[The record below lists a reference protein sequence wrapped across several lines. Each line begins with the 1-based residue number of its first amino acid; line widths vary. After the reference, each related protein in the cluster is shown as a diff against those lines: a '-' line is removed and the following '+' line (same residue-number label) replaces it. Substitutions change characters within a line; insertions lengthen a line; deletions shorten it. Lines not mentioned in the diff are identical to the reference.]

1 MRGAAKRAPR
11 QGLFIT
17 LEGPEGSGKTTQIRH
32 LAAALR
38 RSGYH
43 VAVTREPG
51 GTSIAE
57 QIRSTL
63 LQSSPRERVTP
74 EAEALLILAAR
85 SQHVAHL
92 IAPALEQG
100 TIVLCDRFS
109 DSTFAYQGY
118 ARKLPLQ
125 WLKSANRI
133 ATRGCT
139 PDLTILFDIPVEV
152 GLARRRNVTETQN
165 RLDRESDGFH
175 LRVRKGFL
183 ALAARSRGRIKTID
197 AHRPENVVRAEL
209 VSFVLGWVTRRMG
222 KRRRR

>member
-1 MRGAAKRAPR
+1 M
-11 QGLFIT
+11 
-17 LEGPEGSGKTTQIRH
+17 
-32 LAAALR
+32 
-38 RSGYH
+38 
-43 VAVTREPG
+43 
-51 GTSIAE
+51 
-57 QIRSTL
+57 
-63 LQSSPRERVTP
+63 
-74 EAEALLILAAR
+74 LILAAR